1 MKKQKTSEAIG
12 DEILELYSLLRNKYD
27 VNEQYAKEFIN
38 YLEKF
43 VTDTSDAI
51 VRSVDEATKK
61 WKADES
67 NVKLNVDSEGFKEEL
82 KKQDFF
88 AKILEE
94 FKKNKRYVMYK
105 PVIEFLM
112 TLEKLGF
119 IKKEVVQEILNNRI
133 ASLENLTLLSAL
145 KMYEKMELQGSM
157 SDRWN

>member
-27 VNEQYAKEFIN
+27 VNDQYAKEFIS

-61 WKADES
+61 WKAES
-67 NVKLNVDSEGFKEEL
+67 NVKLNIDSVGFKEEL

-88 AKILEE
+88 SKILEN
-94 FKKNKRYVMYK
+94 FKKNKRYKMYK
-105 PVIEFLM
+105 PVIEFLV
-112 TLEKLGF
+112 TLERAGF
-119 IKKEVVQEILNNRI
+119 LKKEDVQEILNNRI